1 MFKSLLFIVFIIVF
15 AIYFIS
21 IKIRQYPKNQDDP
34 NIKLRRIESACG
46 IINIATFAILLS
58 SSSLYA
64 FKVPEIIVKGIAI
77 FAVCTVIFSLCLI
90 LLIQK
95 LIQKLPIDETDNTFR
110 HRLHLWGQNML
121 KLFSEKIRSIIPA
134 GKKRVVPQQQSTEE
148 HSVVTDSNTK
158 IKNNDET
165 SNIFIAIIF
174 IVTLFLF
181 ATTFYNNPLNS
192 DSIAKISYG
201 YDGKVKSDDSDIEQ
215 DLNDTLNLNVEK
227 LKRNRLEAWNHMRAR
242 IARKNLNEQ
251 IKMYTAFI
259 EGEGQVNSDMKM
271 EYAGFLLFMAGR
283 ELRKLK
289 GKQKGLRR

>member
-1 MFKSLLFIVFIIVF
+1 MALNRNNRQKARSAFFGNNSGLETSKYS
-15 AIYFIS
+15 IS
-21 IKIRQYPKNQDDP
+21 IKIRQYPKNQNDP

-181 ATTFYNNPLNS
+181 ATTFYINHSTKNRGGDVYSTINTCHWWSTAATACRPRGRLTRVRTPSCPKHAVGRMFHAQGWRESDHPFRPWLPLIRWPEWICICGDN
-192 DSIAKISYG
+192 G
-201 YDGKVKSDDSDIEQ
+201 
-215 DLNDTLNLNVEK
+215 LT
-227 LKRNRLEAWNHMRAR
+227 RLTGGERMRS
-242 IARKNLNEQ
+242 
-251 IKMYTAFI
+251 
-259 EGEGQVNSDMKM
+259 G
-271 EYAGFLLFMAGR
+271 
-283 ELRKLK
+283 
-289 GKQKGLRR
+289 

>member
-181 ATTFYNNPLNS
+181 ATTFYYKEYL
-192 DSIAKISYG
+192 DSFPSKTHHKKYYDFLIQSEYDHIGFKIDIRQECIA
-201 YDGKVKSDDSDIEQ
+201 
-215 DLNDTLNLNVEK
+215 
-227 LKRNRLEAWNHMRAR
+227 
-242 IARKNLNEQ
+242 
-251 IKMYTAFI
+251 
-259 EGEGQVNSDMKM
+259 
-271 EYAGFLLFMAGR
+271 
-283 ELRKLK
+283 
-289 GKQKGLRR
+289 LRRPDDGEPVDCLSRSWNLDTGELEWPLVDTPFSQYPGDSFRGEILPTKIGFESNDKQLLK

>member
-181 ATTFYNNPLNS
+181 ATTFYIKNT
-192 DSIAKISYG
+192 IKI
-201 YDGKVKSDDSDIEQ
+201 
-215 DLNDTLNLNVEK
+215 
-227 LKRNRLEAWNHMRAR
+227 
-242 IARKNLNEQ
+242 
-251 IKMYTAFI
+251 
-259 EGEGQVNSDMKM
+259 
-271 EYAGFLLFMAGR
+271 
-283 ELRKLK
+283 
-289 GKQKGLRR
+289 

>member
-158 IKNNDET
+158 KRITMKHQI
-165 SNIFIAIIF
+165 SLSPLFSLLHCFFLQQLFILHIQ
-174 IVTLFLF
+174 
-181 ATTFYNNPLNS
+181 P
-192 DSIAKISYG
+192 
-201 YDGKVKSDDSDIEQ
+201 VKRF
-215 DLNDTLNLNVEK
+215 N
-227 LKRNRLEAWNHMRAR
+227 AR
-242 IARKNLNEQ
+242 
-251 IKMYTAFI
+251 Y
-259 EGEGQVNSDMKM
+259 
-271 EYAGFLLFMAGR
+271 
-283 ELRKLK
+283 
-289 GKQKGLRR
+289 

>member
-95 LIQKLPIDETDNTFR
+95 LIQKIPIDETDNTFR
-110 HRLHLWGQNML
+110 HRLHLWGA
-121 KLFSEKIRSIIPA
+121 KYAE
-134 GKKRVVPQQQSTEE
+134 
-148 HSVVTDSNTK
+148 
-158 IKNNDET
+158 
-165 SNIFIAIIF
+165 
-174 IVTLFLF
+174 TLFRKNSF
-181 ATTFYNNPLNS
+181 NHSRRQEKSGTATT
-192 DSIAKISYG
+192 IHRR
-201 YDGKVKSDDSDIEQ
+201 
-215 DLNDTLNLNVEK
+215 TLS
-227 LKRNRLEAWNHMRAR
+227 RH
-242 IARKNLNEQ
+242 
-251 IKMYTAFI
+251 
-259 EGEGQVNSDMKM
+259 
-271 EYAGFLLFMAGR
+271 
-283 ELRKLK
+283 
-289 GKQKGLRR
+289 

>member
-110 HRLHLWGQNML
+110 HRLHLWGA
-121 KLFSEKIRSIIPA
+121 KYAE
-134 GKKRVVPQQQSTEE
+134 
-148 HSVVTDSNTK
+148 
-158 IKNNDET
+158 
-165 SNIFIAIIF
+165 
-174 IVTLFLF
+174 TLFRKKF
-181 ATTFYNNPLNS
+181 VQSFPQARKEWYRNNNP
-192 DSIAKISYG
+192 
-201 YDGKVKSDDSDIEQ
+201 Q
-215 DLNDTLNLNVEK
+215 
-227 LKRNRLEAWNHMRAR
+227 
-242 IARKNLNEQ
+242 KNTQSSL
-251 IKMYTAFI
+251 TAI
-259 EGEGQVNSDMKM
+259 PK
-271 EYAGFLLFMAGR
+271 
-283 ELRKLK
+283 
-289 GKQKGLRR
+289 